1 MSQNGLAARVEAL
14 EKEVAHLRAELARL
28 QPRDWRSTIG
38 MFSGDE
44 GMKEIMAEALK
55 IREKDREKARKAEKR
70 RQQRVKR

>member
-1 MSQNGLAARVEAL
+1 MSQNGFAARIDAL
-14 EKEVAHLRAELARL
+14 EKEVAELRAELARL

-44 GMKEIMAEALK
+44 VMKEIMAEALK

-70 RQQRVKR
+70 RLQRTKK